1 MIHLLLAFA
10 LQAPACHA
18 IHTDRIYGRDLA
30 AAIPLFAALPP
41 DLAVGFAPVPGMQRI
56 FHPPE
61 LRRIAQ
67 ENHLDGDI
75 SEDVC
80 FAWSL
85 AVPNRQ
91 SVLAAMQKSLDGM
104 NAQIEILDQCQAA
117 APEGEISFPLTGLS
131 AFSDGPVVWRGYVT
145 YGGNRRF
152 STWARVRVT
161 VKGSRLV
168 ATEAL
173 RQGEPI
179 SIGQVRVETYEGPLQ
194 RDKVLTSVEQAMG
207 MMTTRP
213 IAAGAEIRESE
224 VAIPSEVSRG
234 DTVEVDVQ
242 VSSAH
247 ITAEG
252 IAEESGRRG
261 AVITVRNAKTGRKF
275 RARIDGKDKV
285 SVLPG
290 GGAGLVGDDEEKS

>member
-1 MIHLLLAFA
+1 
-10 LQAPACHA
+10 
-18 IHTDRIYGRDLA
+18 
-30 AAIPLFAALPP
+30 
-41 DLAVGFAPVPGMQRI
+41 MQRI

-85 AVPNRQ
+85 AVPTQ
-91 SVLAAMQKSLDGM
+91 DSMLAAMQKTLDGM
-104 NAQIEILDQCQAA
+104 NAQIEILEQCQAA
-117 APEGEISFPLTGLS
+117 APAGELSFPLSGLS

-152 STWARVRVT
+152 STWARVRIA

-173 RQGEPI
+173 RQGET
-179 SIGQVRVETYEGPLQ
+179 IGADEVRVETYEGPLQ
-194 RDKVLTSVEQAMG
+194 RDKALTNIQQAVG
-207 MMTTRP
+207 MVTTRP

-224 VAIPSEVSRG
+224 IAIPSEVSRG

-261 AVITVRNAKTGRKF
+261 AVITVRNVKTGRKF
-275 RARIDGKDKV
+275 RARIDGKDRV

-290 GGAGLVGDDEEKS
+290 SSAGLVGDDEEKS

>member
-1 MIHLLLAFA
+1 MMHLLLALA
-10 LQAPACHA
+10 LQAPACHT
-18 IHTDRIYGRDLA
+18 IDTDRIYGRDLA
-30 AAIPLFAALPP
+30 AAVPLFTALPP
-41 DLAVGFAPVPGMQRI
+41 DVAVGFAPVPGMQCV

-75 SEDVC
+75 SAGISEDVC
-80 FAWSL
+80 FAWRL
-85 AVPNRQ
+85 AVPSPE
-91 SVLAAMQKSLDGM
+91 SVLAAMRKSLDGM
-104 NAQIEILDQCQAA
+104 NAQIEMLDECQAA

-179 SIGQVRVETYEGPLQ
+179 SIGQVRGETYEGPLQ

-224 VAIPSEVSRG
+224 VAIPSEVSR
-234 DTVEVDVQ
+234 
-242 VSSAH
+242 
-247 ITAEG
+247 
-252 IAEESGRRG
+252 
-261 AVITVRNAKTGRKF
+261 
-275 RARIDGKDKV
+275 
-285 SVLPG
+285 
-290 GGAGLVGDDEEKS
+290 